1 MAKKQLREFLAGLD
15 NAAEVELKIKQALED
30 AGCKIFIDD
39 GKDNRYVPKNRL
51 DAKIAELA
59 EANSEMDSL
68 QAKVKGTSDAEKE
81 VETLKAKIATM
92 EAEAKNKQLKDAI
105 QAQATQAKARDVEDL
120 IKFLDMDKVQLDEA
134 GQVTGLA
141 EQIAELQKSKAYLF
155 EAQEPQGEQTPQPT
169 AGFFGTGAPGKPSNL
184 NAFGSKTTHEGD
196 FGKLLGQKANEEKQ
210 QIDSDYFFK

>member
-1 MAKKQLREFLAGLD
+1 MAKKQIREFLAGLD

-39 GKDNRYVPKNRL
+39 GKENRYVPKNRL

-59 EANSEMDSL
+59 EANTEIESL
-68 QAKVKGTSDAEKE
+68 QAKVKDPSVAEKE

-120 IKFLDMDKVQLDEA
+120 MKFLNLDKVQLDEA
-134 GQVTGLA
+134 GNVTGLE
-141 EQIAELQKSKAYLF
+141 EQIVQLQKDKAYLF
-155 EAQEPQGEQTPQPT
+155 EVVEPQGAPQGMPS
-169 AGFFGTGAPGKPSNL
+169 FFGTGSPGKPSNL

-196 FGKLLGQKANEEKQ
+196 FGKLLGQKVTEERQ

>member
-1 MAKKQLREFLAGLD
+1 MAKKQIREFLAGLD

-39 GKDNRYVPKNRL
+39 GKENKYVPKNRL

-59 EANSEMDSL
+59 EANTEIESL
-68 QAKVKGTSDAEKE
+68 QAKVKDPSVAEKE
-81 VETLKAKIATM
+81 VQKLKAKIASM

-105 QAQATQAKARDVEDL
+105 QAEATQAKARDVDDL
-120 IKFLDMDKVQLDEA
+120 MKFLDMDKVQLDEA
-134 GQVTGLA
+134 GNVTGLK
-141 EQIAELQKSKAYLF
+141 EQIVQLQKDKAYLF
-155 EAQEPQGEQTPQPT
+155 EVVEPQGAPQGMPS
-169 AGFFGTGAPGKPSNL
+169 FFGTGSPGKPSNL

-196 FGKLLGQKANEEKQ
+196 FGKLLGQKVTEERQ

>member
-1 MAKKQLREFLAGLD
+1 MAKKQIREFLAGLD

-39 GKDNRYVPKNRL
+39 GKENKYVPKNRL

-59 EANSEMDSL
+59 EANTEIESL
-68 QAKVKGTSDAEKE
+68 QAKVKDPSVAEKE
-81 VETLKAKIATM
+81 VEKLKAKIASM

-105 QAQATQAKARDVEDL
+105 QAEATQAKARDVDDL
-120 IKFLDMDKVQLDEA
+120 MKFLDMDKVQLDEA
-134 GQVTGLA
+134 GNVTGLK
-141 EQIAELQKSKAYLF
+141 EQIVQLQKDKAYLF
-155 EAQEPQGEQTPQPT
+155 EVVEPQGAPQGMPS
-169 AGFFGTGAPGKPSNL
+169 FFGTGSPGKPSNL

-196 FGKLLGQKANEEKQ
+196 FGKLLGQKVTEEKQ